1 MCTCKGGQ
9 KVEKGTYWDVWSGR
23 RVDVSQEDV
32 LPGGHESKYLKMQPS
47 VMLLLGLVTGA
58 FYAFSFPFIAIAGML
73 TTVGRRL
80 LERVIWLVGTSMSM
94 DWRPK
99 NAYLAGK
106 KRRSEREKSD
116 KSALMHH
123 WKQEK
128 M

>member
-1 MCTCKGGQ
+1 MRTCKGGQ
-9 KVEKGTYWDVWSGR
+9 KVGKGTYWDVWSGR

-32 LPGGHESKYLKMQPS
+32 LPGRHESTYLKMQPS

-58 FYAFSFPFIAIAGML
+58 FYAFSFPFIVIGTML
-73 TTVGRRL
+73 TTVGCRL

-106 KRRSEREKSD
+106 KKKKRKRK
-116 KSALMHH
+116 K
-123 WKQEK
+123 
-128 M
+128 